1 MAPVIGLS
9 HITNPLATPYQL
21 QNTASQLDR
30 IPGDLEVSI
39 RFEGSRLIQAAG
51 VLLHLPQELI
61 AEAIIIYARFWLGPE
76 GGSLAEYHAKDAIAA
91 SVYLVTKPSAHPVSP
106 RRLLSV
112 LAYLNKVRPSLDI
125 ESASKVAPEDCFLS
139 EGSYQDGRLALIH
152 TEAQMLRILGY
163 QTHVSLPYAICINYL
178 QALDVFTT
186 TENGQALAKKAFAHL
201 NSALF
206 SPQLLYLTH
215 QPPSLATAAIYL
227 AAKEIG
233 VKLPG
238 EEWWEV
244 FDVDREELGFLVV
257 ALISMEGFIAEET
270 QKWSKTKVPLTL
282 EDVQAW
288 IDKEAQ
294 S

>member
-1 MAPVIGLS
+1 MTPVIGLS

-39 RFEGSRLIQAAG
+39 KFEGSRLIQAAG

-76 GGSLAEYHAKDAIAA
+76 GGSLAEYHAKVCMFKGAGIG
-91 SVYLVTKPSAHPVSP
+91 
-106 RRLLSV
+106 
-112 LAYLNKVRPSLDI
+112 
-125 ESASKVAPEDCFLS
+125 C
-139 EGSYQDGRLALIH
+139 IH
-152 TEAQMLRILGY
+152 NNRKWTSFGE
-163 QTHVSLPYAICINYL
+163 
-178 QALDVFTT
+178 
-186 TENGQALAKKAFAHL
+186 KAFAHL

-257 ALISMEGFIAEET
+257 ALISMERFIAEET

>member
-1 MAPVIGLS
+1 MTPVIGLS

-39 RFEGSRLIQAAG
+39 KFEGSRLIQAAG

-76 GGSLAEYHAKDAIAA
+76 GGSLAEYHAKDVIAA

-125 ESASKVAPEDCFLS
+125 ESASKVAHEDCFLS

>member
-39 RFEGSRLIQAAG
+39 KFEGSRLIQAAG

-76 GGSLAEYHAKDAIAA
+76 GGSLAEYHAKDVIAA

-152 TEAQMLRILGY
+152 TEGQMLRILGY

>member
-61 AEAIIIYARFWLGPE
+61 AEAIIIFARFWLGPE
-76 GGSLAEYHAKDAIAA
+76 GGSLAEYHAKDVIAA

-139 EGSYQDGRLALIH
+139 EGSYQDGRSALIH

-233 VKLPG
+233 VKLPS

>member
-9 HITNPLATPYQL
+9 HITNPLATPDQL
-21 QNTASQLDR
+21 QTTASQLDR
-30 IPGDLEVSI
+30 IPADLEISI
-39 RFEGSRLIQAAG
+39 KFEGSRLIQAAG
-51 VLLHLPQELI
+51 ILLHLPQELI
-61 AEAIIIYARFWLGPE
+61 AEAIIVFSRFWLGPE
-76 GGSLAEYHAKDAIAA
+76 GGSLAEYAAKDVIAA
-91 SVYLVTKPSAHPVSP
+91 SLYLVTKPSAHPVSP

-112 LAYLNKVRPSLDI
+112 LAYLNKVRPSLDL
-125 ESASKVAPEDCFLS
+125 ESASQVTPEDCFLS
-139 EGSYQDGRLALIH
+139 EGTYQDGRLALIH

-186 TENGQALAKKAFAHL
+186 SENGQALAKRAFAHL

-257 ALISMEGFIAEET
+257 ALISMEGFIAEEV
-270 QKWSKTKVPLTL
+270 QKWDKSKVPLTL
-282 EDVQAW
+282 EDTQVW
-288 IDKEAQ
+288 IDKEARI
-294 S
+294 

>member
-21 QNTASQLDR
+21 QNTASELDR

-61 AEAIIIYARFWLGPE
+61 AEAIIIFARFWLGPE
-76 GGSLAEYHAKDAIAA
+76 GGSLAEYHAKDVIAA

-227 AAKEIG
+227 AAKNIG

>member
-1 MAPVIGLS
+1 MTPVIGLS

-39 RFEGSRLIQAAG
+39 KFEGSRLIQAAG

-61 AEAIIIYARFWLGPE
+61 AEAIIIFARFWLGPE
-76 GGSLAEYHAKDAIAA
+76 GGSLAEYHAKDVIAA

-125 ESASKVAPEDCFLS
+125 ESVSKVAPEDCFLS

>member
-9 HITNPLATPYQL
+9 HIANPLATPEQL
-21 QNTASQLDR
+21 QITASQLDR
-30 IPGDLEVSI
+30 IPGDLEISI

-61 AEAIIIYARFWLGPE
+61 AEAIIIFSRFWLGPE
-76 GGSLAEYHAKDAIAA
+76 GGSLAEYAAKDVIAA
-91 SVYLVTKPSAHPVSP
+91 SLYLVTKPSAHPVSP

-112 LAYLNKVRPSLDI
+112 LAYLDKVRPSLDF
-125 ESASKVAPEDCFLS
+125 ESASKFGPENCFLS
-139 EGSYQDGRLALIH
+139 EGSYQDGRIALVH

-178 QALDVFTT
+178 QALDVFTSS
-186 TENGQALAKKAFAHL
+186 EIGQALAKRAFAHL

-215 QPPSLATAAIYL
+215 QPPALATAAIYL
-227 AAKEIG
+227 AAKEMG

-257 ALISMEGFIAEET
+257 ALISMEGFIAEEA
-270 QKWSKTKVPLTL
+270 QKWVESRAPLTL
-282 EDVQAW
+282 EDTQAW
-288 IDKEAQ
+288 IDREAQ
-294 S
+294 N

>member
-1 MAPVIGLS
+1 MS
-9 HITNPLATPYQL
+9 HITSPLATPYQL

-39 RFEGSRLIQAAG
+39 KFEGSRLIQAAG

-61 AEAIIIYARFWLGPE
+61 AEAIIIFARFWLGPE
-76 GGSLAEYHAKDAIAA
+76 GGSLAEYHAKDVIAA

-152 TEAQMLRILGY
+152 TEAQMLHPCLSPVRDLHQLFAGIGCVHNNRKW
-163 QTHVSLPYAICINYL
+163 TS
-178 QALDVFTT
+178 FG
-186 TENGQALAKKAFAHL
+186 EKAFAHL

>member
-61 AEAIIIYARFWLGPE
+61 AEAIIIFARFWLGPE
-76 GGSLAEYHAKDAIAA
+76 GGSLAEYHAKDVIAA

-201 NSALF
+201 NLALF

-233 VKLPG
+233 VKLPD

>member
-1 MAPVIGLS
+1 MGHV
-9 HITNPLATPYQL
+9 LAAFRSF
-21 QNTASQLDR
+21 NN
-30 IPGDLEVSI
+30 
-39 RFEGSRLIQAAG
+39 
-51 VLLHLPQELI
+51 LPFADFIVQ
-61 AEAIIIYARFWLGPE
+61 
-76 GGSLAEYHAKDAIAA
+76 DVIAA
-91 SVYLVTKPSAHPVSP
+91 SLYLVTKPSAHPVSP

-112 LAYLNKVRPSLDI
+112 LAYLNQVRPSLDL
-125 ESASKVAPEDCFLS
+125 ESASQVTPESCFLS
-139 EGSYQDGRLALIH
+139 EGTYHDGRLALIH

-186 TENGQALAKKAFAHL
+186 SESGQALAKRAFAHL

-215 QPPSLATAAIYL
+215 QPPALATAAIYL
-227 AAKEIG
+227 AAKEVE

-257 ALISMEGFIAEET
+257 ALISMEGFIAEEA
-270 QKWSKTKVPLTL
+270 QKWSKTKIPLTL
-282 EDVQAW
+282 EETQAW
-288 IDKEAQ
+288 IDKEAHV
-294 S
+294 

>member
-39 RFEGSRLIQAAG
+39 KFEGSRLIQAAG

-76 GGSLAEYHAKDAIAA
+76 GGSLAEYHAKDVIAA

-201 NSALF
+201 NSALL

>member
-9 HITNPLATPYQL
+9 HITNPLATPDQL
-21 QNTASQLDR
+21 QTTASQLDR
-30 IPGDLEVSI
+30 IPADLELSI
-39 RFEGSRLIQAAG
+39 KFEGSRLIQAAG
-51 VLLHLPQELI
+51 ILLYLPQELI
-61 AEAIIIYARFWLGPE
+61 AEAIIVFSRFWLGPE
-76 GGSLAEYHAKDAIAA
+76 GGSLAEYAAKDVIAA
-91 SVYLVTKPSAHPVSP
+91 SLYLVTKPSAHPVSP

-112 LAYLNKVRPSLDI
+112 LAYLNKVRPSLDL
-125 ESASKVAPEDCFLS
+125 ESASQITPEDCYLS
-139 EGSYQDGRLALIH
+139 EGTYQDGRLALIH

-186 TENGQALAKKAFAHL
+186 SENGQALAKRAFAHL

-257 ALISMEGFIAEET
+257 ALISMEGFIA
-270 QKWSKTKVPLTL
+270 
-282 EDVQAW
+282 
-288 IDKEAQ
+288 
-294 S
+294 